1 MASQAFAQ
9 TGRLFRFALKK
20 DWVKLSLWLIGA
32 AFFVFLGVFAFVEVY
47 GDPAERE
54 AMSFAMQNPAME
66 ALFGRSIGENNYT
79 IGAMYSHMMTI
90 LGFVL
95 FAIMSILLIVRN
107 TRSEEED
114 GILEL
119 IQAQPT
125 GRVAPTTAAI
135 LLLLLTNGLVFLIA
149 AGLLIAL
156 GDSSMTVEGAFLTGT
171 IYASIGL
178 FFGAVTLVTAQLS
191 SNARGAMMLAFGVL
205 GISYVIRIIGDG
217 SAPFLSWFS
226 PLGLLYNTEPFVN
239 NYWFP
244 VFISLGVSV
253 FLIAL
258 ALYLKHKRDMGAGL
272 LPDRDGKRHASAFLK
287 TPVGFVLDLIK
298 TPLIVWTVSMA
309 MLGISYG
316 SVIGDVDGILEG
328 NEIVSQIIAN
338 QEGIS
343 IVEQFMAMILGVLG
357 IFSSIPAVQFLLR
370 IRGEEKKNRLDKLI
384 VGTRSRYLILGTFFV
399 ISVVI
404 ALFLQFITS
413 LVFGGAALAMDF
425 DVDMMEVI
433 LAGLAYVPAVYVMV
447 GLATLLVGWLPRFT
461 SLIWLYLGFVFVNLY
476 FGELFDFPSWVSG
489 LSAFHFVPE
498 IPIESWSWPSVFGL
512 TTLAIILSVIGFIG
526 FRRRDID

>member
-9 TGRLFRFALKK
+9 TGRLFRFAVKK
-20 DWVKLSLWLIGA
+20 DWLKIFLWLLGV
-32 AFFVFLGVFAFVEVY
+32 AFYVFIGVFAFVEVY

-54 AMSFAMQNPAME
+54 ALSYAMQNPAME
-66 ALFGRSIGENNYT
+66 ALFGRVIGQDNYT

-90 LGFVL
+90 LGFVV
-95 FAIMSILLIVRN
+95 FAIMSILLVVRN

-125 GRVAPTTAAI
+125 GRIAHTTSAI
-135 LLLLLTNGLVFLIA
+135 LLLLVTNVLVLIITA
-149 AGLLIAL
+149 ALIIAL
-156 GDSSMTVEGAFLTGT
+156 GDASMTVEGAFLTGT
-171 IYASIGL
+171 IYASAGL

-205 GISYVIRIIGDG
+205 GISYIIRIIGDG
-217 SAPFLSWFS
+217 GVPLLSWFS

-239 NYWFP
+239 DYWYP
-244 VFISLGVSV
+244 VFISSALSLL
-253 FLIAL
+253 LIAF

-272 LPDRDGKRHASAFLK
+272 IADRDGKRHASAFLK
-287 TPVGFVLDLIK
+287 TPVGFVLDLIR

-309 MLGISYG
+309 LLGFTYG
-316 SVIGDVDGILEG
+316 SVIGDVDSLLEG

-343 IVEQFMAMILGVLG
+343 MAEQFMAMILGVLG
-357 IFSSIPAVQFLLR
+357 IFSSVPAVQFLLR
-370 IRGEEKKNRLDKLI
+370 VRGEEKKNRLDKLI
-384 VGTRSRYLILGTFFV
+384 AGTRSRYHILGTFFL
-399 ISVVI
+399 ISTVI
-404 ALFLQFITS
+404 AIIMQIVTS
-413 LVFGGAALAMDF
+413 LAFGGAALVMDF
-425 DVDMMEVI
+425 DIDFLKVM
-433 LAGLAYVPAVYVMV
+433 LAGMAYVPAIFVMI
-447 GLATLLVGWLPRFT
+447 GLATLLVGWLPRLT

-476 FGELFDFPSWVSG
+476 FGELFDFPKWVSAF
-489 LSAFHFVPE
+489 SAFHYVPE
-498 IPIESWSWPSVFGL
+498 IPIETWSWPVVFGL
-512 TTLAIILSVIGFIG
+512 TALAGILSAAGFIG